1 MSIVKYLENT
11 ANTLRL
17 HSIKATT
24 EAGSGHPTS
33 CLSAAEIVATLFF
46 NEMQI
51 DPENLDY
58 LDNDEFV
65 LSKGHAA
72 PVLYAALAEVGALP
86 REELMTLRQFTSRL
100 EGHPVPRV
108 KGIRVGTGS
117 LGQGLAIGVGMAY
130 AKNLLGVNRRV
141 YVLLGDGEMAEG
153 SVWESINFAGK
164 LGLPNLTA
172 ILDMNRLGQSGPTM
186 YEWDAEAY
194 AERISS
200 FGWYV
205 QVCDGHDVEELLEAF
220 NKAKKSEK
228 PSFIIAKTVKG
239 KGVSFL
245 ENVNGRH
252 GKPLSRDEEQ
262 KAEKELLPKIMH
274 VEFKPENFIKAT
286 KPPRRLETDYSLKTS
301 YELGEKVATRVAY
314 GNALV
319 KLGEV
324 NENMVVLDGDVQN
337 STYTIYFF
345 QKFPERSLQCYIAE
359 QNMVGVAV
367 GLQTQGF
374 DVFLSSFACF
384 LSRACDQIRMASYSR
399 ANLKITG
406 SHAGVSIGED
416 GPSQMGLED
425 LSMFRPILNSL
436 VLDPCD
442 AVSSEKLTCLM
453 ANYDGISY
461 LRTTRP
467 KTPVIYGNEEEF
479 HIGGSK
485 VLRQSRSDEATI
497 VAAGITVHE
506 ALKAYEKLK
515 EEGIP
520 VRVIDCYSIKPLDRE
535 TLKKAEEETG
545 HIITVEDHYAEGGL
559 GEAVASLGLRPHIL
573 AVTKMP
579 HSGPADQL
587 LAEQGIDA
595 EGIVRT
601 VKTFIK

>member
-436 VLDPCD
+436 VLYPCD

>member
-1 MSIVKYLENT
+1 LSIVKYLDSRRTCGLSIVKYLENT

-228 PSFIIAKTVKG
+228 PS
-239 KGVSFL
+239 L
-245 ENVNGRH
+245 
-252 GKPLSRDEEQ
+252 
-262 KAEKELLPKIMH
+262 
-274 VEFKPENFIKAT
+274 
-286 KPPRRLETDYSLKTS
+286 PRRRTES
-301 YELGEKVATRVAY
+301 R
-314 GNALV
+314 
-319 KLGEV
+319 
-324 NENMVVLDGDVQN
+324 
-337 STYTIYFF
+337 
-345 QKFPERSLQCYIAE
+345 ERA
-359 QNMVGVAV
+359 
-367 GLQTQGF
+367 
-374 DVFLSSFACF
+374 SSKNHAC
-384 LSRACDQIRMASYSR
+384 
-399 ANLKITG
+399 
-406 SHAGVSIGED
+406 
-416 GPSQMGLED
+416 
-425 LSMFRPILNSL
+425 
-436 VLDPCD
+436 
-442 AVSSEKLTCLM
+442 
-453 ANYDGISY
+453 
-461 LRTTRP
+461 
-467 KTPVIYGNEEEF
+467 
-479 HIGGSK
+479 
-485 VLRQSRSDEATI
+485 
-497 VAAGITVHE
+497 
-506 ALKAYEKLK
+506 
-515 EEGIP
+515 
-520 VRVIDCYSIKPLDRE
+520 
-535 TLKKAEEETG
+535 
-545 HIITVEDHYAEGGL
+545 
-559 GEAVASLGLRPHIL
+559 
-573 AVTKMP
+573 
-579 HSGPADQL
+579 
-587 LAEQGIDA
+587 
-595 EGIVRT
+595 
-601 VKTFIK
+601 